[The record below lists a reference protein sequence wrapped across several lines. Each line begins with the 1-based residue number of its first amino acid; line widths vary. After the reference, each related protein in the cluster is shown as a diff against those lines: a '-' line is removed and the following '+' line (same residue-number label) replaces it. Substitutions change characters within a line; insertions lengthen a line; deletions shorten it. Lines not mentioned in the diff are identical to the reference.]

1 MFRGRAVKDLR
12 TWRALYERACNMLAE
27 LQGDDFQRIATAEEF
42 ATKRGNR
49 MFAESGDEMR
59 TAYEVG
65 PGVWAEM
72 NLSANNIRDRIRE
85 LLEFFGYDWSEFRVY
100 LREDR
105 DAEAVG
111 R

>member
-1 MFRGRAVKDLR
+1 MV
-12 TWRALYERACNMLAE
+12 AE
-27 LQGDDFQRIATAEEF
+27 LRRDDARQVTTADEF
-42 ATKRGNR
+42 ANSRGNR

-85 LLEFFGYDWSEFRVY
+85 LLAFFDYNWTEFSSVFEGGARC
-100 LREDR
+100 
-105 DAEAVG
+105 
-111 R
+111 